1 MRVFI
6 SRYFGIFLNQVSNF
20 ICGIEEG
27 EIKLAEIEREQQ
39 AESEEPGQMSLLD
52 LMEDKPSDEGEFLK
66 SYITDY
72 RRVQEYGD

>member
-1 MRVFI
+1 MNAAVLAGE
-6 SRYFGIFLNQVSNF
+6 YDPKAK
-20 ICGIEEG
+20 IE
-27 EIKLAEIEREQQ
+27 KEQQ
-39 AESEEPGQMSLLD
+39 AASESPGQLSLLD